1 MAIDPRTPVLVGV
14 GSLTQHADDRD
25 PIELLEPVG
34 LMVAAARAAAAD
46 AGASQLLS
54 EVGLIAVPKG
64 IWGYGDPGRYVAEQ
78 IGAAASTRT
87 VLAEVGILQQ
97 TLIDQACT
105 AIADGALDVALI
117 CGGEARNRAV
127 RAART
132 GGEAPE
138 VEAPGPPDDLL
149 LPSGEII
156 TGVEIERDLAVPAHQ
171 YALVE
176 SVLRHTDGITAEQQ
190 RRRLGAL
197 WSSFARTAAGNAFA
211 WDRSAP
217 GPDDIAAASAD
228 NRMIASPYTKRLCSQ
243 WNVDQGAALLLTSVG
258 AAERLGVPRHRWV
271 FPLAAAG
278 SQAMIPLPC
287 RASIERSP
295 ATALAGRSVLDHAAI
310 GLDAVAHLDV
320 YSCFPAAVQ
329 VQARELGLSLERPL
343 TVTGGMTFAGGPLN
357 SYVLHSTAA
366 MADVLRADAGSV
378 GLVTS
383 VSGMLTKPGV
393 ALWSTE
399 PGPGFRAADV
409 TDEALA
415 TTETRP
421 LDPDA
426 TGAGR
431 IVAHT
436 VVHERGIP
444 ARLVALVEMDDGRRT
459 VAVDPDPDR
468 AAESADLDLVGH
480 AVRLPAPGTLG

>member
-1 MAIDPRTPVLVGV
+1 
-14 GSLTQHADDRD
+14 
-25 PIELLEPVG
+25 ELH
-34 LMVAAARAAAAD
+34 R
-46 AGASQLLS
+46 
-54 EVGLIAVPKG
+54 
-64 IWGYGDPGRYVAEQ
+64 
-78 IGAAASTRT
+78 
-87 VLAEVGILQQ
+87 
-97 TLIDQACT
+97 
-105 AIADGALDVALI
+105 
-117 CGGEARNRAV
+117 
-127 RAART
+127 
-132 GGEAPE
+132 
-138 VEAPGPPDDLL
+138 
-149 LPSGEII
+149 
-156 TGVEIERDLAVPAHQ
+156 
-171 YALVE
+171 
-176 SVLRHTDGITAEQQ
+176 
-190 RRRLGAL
+190 
-197 WSSFARTAAGNAFA
+197 SFG
-211 WDRSAP
+211 
-217 GPDDIAAASAD
+217 
-228 NRMIASPYTKRLCSQ
+228 
-243 WNVDQGAALLLTSVG
+243 
-258 AAERLGVPRHRWV
+258 
-271 FPLAAAG
+271 
-278 SQAMIPLPC
+278 
-287 RASIERSP
+287 
-295 ATALAGRSVLDHAAI
+295 TALAGRAALDRLGRSVEQ
-310 GLDAVAHLDV
+310 VAHRDI

-409 TDEALA
+409 TDEALD